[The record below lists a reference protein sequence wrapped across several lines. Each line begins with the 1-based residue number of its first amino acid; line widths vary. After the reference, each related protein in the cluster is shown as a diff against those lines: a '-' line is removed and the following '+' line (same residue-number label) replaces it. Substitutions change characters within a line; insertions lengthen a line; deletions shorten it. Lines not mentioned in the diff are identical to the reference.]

1 MKSDILSKLSALK
14 KLSELERDRDTI
26 QEAIDAI
33 KSLKEENESV
43 WLMLD
48 EIKASDIANYKKQ
61 IESAAA
67 EKLLLAL
74 AKSRSNFNDSN

>member
-1 MKSDILSKLSALK
+1 MKFDILTRLSALK
-14 KLSELERDRDTI
+14 KLSELERDRETI
-26 QEAIDAI
+26 QEAIDTI
-33 KSLKEENESV
+33 KTLKEENESV

-48 EIKASDIANYKKQ
+48 EMKASDIAKYKKQ